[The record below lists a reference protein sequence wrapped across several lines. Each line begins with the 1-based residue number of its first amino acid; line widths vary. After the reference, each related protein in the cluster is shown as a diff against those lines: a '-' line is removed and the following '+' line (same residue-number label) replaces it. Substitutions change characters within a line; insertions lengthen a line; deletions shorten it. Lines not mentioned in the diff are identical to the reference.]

1 MAPLSSPGRS
11 LRRFRLAPLPTAA
24 SPLAPPLPHQRRF
37 SLCSFSARGKAGFYR
52 GREEQGNLEQNNLVC
67 STNDEQLVPVFLVM
81 QGGAPIL
88 EDVAANVEEAKEEEM
103 GRTSYI
109 RIKHEEER
117 REASSDWENPNGQ
130 VFSTT
135 KDTDVAA
142 RLVELRNQILIGS
155 ASFADLAL
163 APP

>member
-1 MAPLSSPGRS
+1 
-11 LRRFRLAPLPTAA
+11 
-24 SPLAPPLPHQRRF
+24 
-37 SLCSFSARGKAGFYR
+37 
-52 GREEQGNLEQNNLVC
+52 
-67 STNDEQLVPVFLVM
+67 
-81 QGGAPIL
+81 
-88 EDVAANVEEAKEEEM
+88 M

-163 APP
+163 APPPCRCTKLQRHTAGLKRCKRRTEPGATAKMQRSWEPKAAQWIGAGARAQSDGKAQSGAR